1 MRSRV
6 ILPLFAVL
14 LTSLA
19 LRAEGGFEATPA
31 PAWQLLD
38 VDGRAVS
45 SGQFKGR
52 VVVLDFWATWCPPC
66 RAEIPGYVALQKKYR
81 DEGLAIVGVSLDQG
95 GPGVVSRFIADHR
108 INYQVVMGD
117 DKIVEVFGG
126 IDAIPTTFIIDRR
139 GIVRYR
145 KVGAMPAG
153 AFEAV
158 LAQILKQP

>member
-6 ILPLFAVL
+6 VL
-14 LTSLA
+14 TLVAALVTSLA
-19 LRAEGGFEATPA
+19 LRADGGFKATPA
-31 PAWQLLD
+31 PAWQLPD

-45 SGQFKGR
+45 SDRLKGK

-66 RAEIPGYVALQKKYR
+66 RAEIPGYVELQKKYQR
-81 DEGLAIVGVSLDQG
+81 EGLAIVGVSLDQG

-108 INYQVVMGD
+108 INYQVVIGD
-117 DKIVEVFGG
+117 DKIVEAFGG
-126 IDAIPTTFIIDRR
+126 IDAIPTTFIIDRQ
-139 GIVRYR
+139 GVIRYR

-158 LAQILKQP
+158 LAQILKKP